1 MANNF
6 GQMAMGA
13 YDDIPI
19 VHPTDVYLLDNKP
32 VGHPVAY
39 GAACR
44 EGRVDIVQ
52 SLVAAEAHCTP
63 AFLHHGLTVALASG
77 QVAVATYLLS
87 AGAPI
92 ARQTPYCILG
102 ASSSDSEKI
111 ALFELLTEHGWTP
124 NTPGFYGVVLLPEII
139 RTESHALLAWFLA
152 HGADPNL
159 GPQRDFC
166 DRLGGPE
173 TNSCAALEAAARRG
187 DESAVRHLLAAGALV
202 TNGAPLHSAA
212 GARPPPPDWDL
223 RAADGPVTP
232 AFDEKMI
239 PTMALLVA
247 HGADVNARQVSRHM
261 IPGLAIVEAVM
272 AGAVQRVKW
281 LLDHGADPE
290 ARGAWGSAVSYADKV
305 GSQEMKDVLAEGR
318 RARRWISG
326 DSRES
331 STVEVEQVMSDHT
344 PGR

>member
-1 MANNF
+1 
-6 GQMAMGA
+6 MAMGA

-19 VHPTDVYLLDNKP
+19 VHPTDVYLLDNKPYNP

-87 AGAPI
+87 AGASI
-92 ARQTPYCILG
+92 ARQTPNCILG

-124 NTPGFYGVVLLPEII
+124 NTPGFYGAVLLPEII
-139 RTESHALLAWFLA
+139 RTENHALLAWFLA

-159 GPQRDFC
+159 GPQRDFR

-187 DESAVRHLLAAGALV
+187 DEAAVRHLLAAGALIA
-202 TNGAPLHSAA
+202 NGALLHSAA
-212 GARPPPPDWDL
+212 GAVPLDRYS
-223 RAADGPVTP
+223 RADGPVTP

-281 LLDHGADPE
+281 LLDHGADSE

-318 RARRWISG
+318 CARRWISG
-326 DSRES
+326 DSQES
-331 STVEVEQVMSDHT
+331 STVEVE
-344 PGR
+344 